1 MVERV
6 YCYIDCFLWLMFNFL
21 NIYVFVD
28 FNFVVIILYF
38 CSYNNYILG
47 FGGFFYIVCIL
58 LFYMMYYN
66 YMLYFFI

>member
-21 NIYVFVD
+21 NIYVFVN

-47 FGGFFYIVCIL
+47 FGFFFLYCMYFVIL
-58 LFYMMYYN
+58 YDVL
-66 YMLYFFI
+66 